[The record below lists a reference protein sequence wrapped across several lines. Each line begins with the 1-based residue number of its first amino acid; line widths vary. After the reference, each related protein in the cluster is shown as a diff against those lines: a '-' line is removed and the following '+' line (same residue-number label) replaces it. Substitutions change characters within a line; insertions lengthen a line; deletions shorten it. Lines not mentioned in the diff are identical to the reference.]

1 MKRIIAAITFF
12 TRIPLWRMVN
22 VSKQDYEHV
31 VPLWPLMGWLTGGV
45 MALVFWLSQMVFP
58 VSVSIILSLGARVFL
73 TGALHEDGFADF
85 WDGFGGGTDRERTL
99 AIMKDSHIGT
109 YGVLSLIVYN
119 IILWSTLTA
128 LMPKIGTPLLFVA
141 VDSLCKYLSST
152 IIYFLPYART
162 EAAAKNQ
169 LVYAQV
175 SLWEKIY
182 SLMFALIP
190 LAILPFTQTVYTPIA
205 LFINIGYACVAAII
219 VAIVLFILMHKRIQ
233 GYTGD
238 CCGATFIILEM
249 VFYLVLLAVD

>member
-109 YGVLSLIVYN
+109 YGVLSLIVYY

-128 LMPKIGTPLLFVA
+128 LMPRMGTPLLFVA

-152 IIYFLPYART
+152 IIIFLPYART

-205 LFINIGYACVAAII
+205 LFINIGYTCVAAII

-238 CCGATFIILEM
+238 CCGATFIILET